1 MSDAADQAAA
11 LLHDGDFNAAL
22 DVLDS
27 ALAADPD
34 DRDARRL
41 RAETLTARS
50 TPQSLKAA
58 LADFDALPDLTADDA
73 LLITLAHER
82 LDDPEAAL
90 DHLERAVERWPG
102 HARLRLRL
110 MEAAFK
116 AGDLPKAQRAVR
128 GLSDDWRM
136 LEYAA
141 DLTAAFADA
150 PGADDL
156 LAEADDLYTMALV
169 SLPEADWTRPFR
181 ARIVLAR
188 AGVNLRRY
196 LPDEVARDAA
206 TAAALIP
213 SEPAAGFFLGWSLV
227 KRGSVTDG
235 LAKVRAALSAASEP
249 VRDLLW
255 RTIAHDV
262 DFQDLMNAL

>member
-11 LLHDGDFNAAL
+11 LLHDGDFDAAL

-169 SLPEADWTRPFR
+169 NLPEAD
-181 ARIVLAR
+181 
-188 AGVNLRRY
+188 
-196 LPDEVARDAA
+196 
-206 TAAALIP
+206 
-213 SEPAAGFFLGWSLV
+213 
-227 KRGSVTDG
+227 
-235 LAKVRAALSAASEP
+235 
-249 VRDLLW
+249 
-255 RTIAHDV
+255 
-262 DFQDLMNAL
+262 

>member
-1 MSDAADQAAA
+1 MLDTA
-11 LLHDGDFNAAL
+11 LT
-22 DVLDS
+22 
-27 ALAADPD
+27 ADPHD
-34 DRDARRL
+34 ADARRL
-41 RAETLTARS
+41 RAETLTALS

-58 LADFDALPDLTADDA
+58 LADFAALLDPTADDA
-73 LLITLAHER
+73 LLVALVHER
-82 LDDPEAAL
+82 LDNPGAAL
-90 DHLERAVERWPG
+90 DTLERAVAQWPG
-102 HARLRLRL
+102 HPRLRQRF

-116 AGDLPKAQRAVR
+116 AGDLPKAQQAVR
-128 GLSDDWRM
+128 GLPDDWRM

-156 LAEADDLYTMALV
+156 LAGADDLYTMALV

-188 AGVNLRRY
+188 AGVNLRRC
-196 LPDEVARDAA
+196 LPDEVAQDAT

-227 KRGSVTDG
+227 KRGSVADG
-235 LAKVRAALSAASEP
+235 LAKVRAALRAASEP

-255 RTIAHDV
+255 RTIAHDA